1 MLWRI
6 SASMKLVVSG
16 DTSSGSLRLKLLG
29 FLRRIIV
36 GVAIISPLIAAI
48 GYVNAGSAIA
58 VPMVKTLGLLAL
70 IVILQRLTFD
80 LYAAIL
86 NKSEEETDALAP
98 VLIGFIITISV
109 LPFLAKFGVPVFRA

>member
-1 MLWRI
+1 MEVY
-6 SASMKLVVSG
+6 K
-16 DTSSGSLRLKLLG
+16 
-29 FLRRIIV
+29 
-36 GVAIISPLIAAI
+36 
-48 GYVNAGSAIA
+48 AGSAIA

-98 VLIGFIITISV
+98 C
-109 LPFLAKFGVPVFRA
+109 